1 MKGKKMELKDIKQ
14 DKRNYRVHN
23 EKNLSL
29 IKKSIDEVGFG
40 RSIVID
46 SQNEIIAGNGLVSQV
61 EKGTKIKV
69 VETDGSELVVV
80 KRTDLKTDDEKRKQ
94 LAIMDNSTSD
104 NSSFDFALL
113 QSDFDNET
121 LADFGIDMPNI
132 DTQVI
137 DEEELMD
144 NDNLQEMNTS
154 KALALSKMPIDTYLV
169 IKFDENMSKR
179 DFIERYAKQMNPD
192 SDIDVKTQFCTW
204 AFMKKDMLDD

>member
-1 MKGKKMELKDIKQ
+1 MDLKDLKQ

-46 SQNEIIAGNGLVSQV
+46 SQNEIVAGNGLVSQID
-61 EKGTKIKV
+61 KKTKIKV

-80 KRTDLKTDDEKRKQ
+80 KRTDLKTDDEKRKR

-113 QSDFDNET
+113 QSDFDIEE
-121 LADFGIDMPNI
+121 LADLGIDVPNM
-132 DTQVI
+132 DTPIV

-169 IKFDENMSKR
+169 IKFDENMSKK

-204 AFMKKDMLDD
+204 AFMKKDPIDD

>member
-1 MKGKKMELKDIKQ
+1 MQLKDIKQ

-46 SQNEIIAGNGLVSQV
+46 SENEIVAGNGLVSQV
-61 EKGTKIKV
+61 AKNTPIKV
-69 VETDGSELVVV
+69 VETDGTELVVV
-80 KRTDLKTDDEKRKQ
+80 KRTDLKTDDDKRKQ

-121 LADFGIDMPNI
+121 LADFGIDMPNL
-132 DTQVI
+132 DTPVI

-169 IKFDENMSKR
+169 IKFDENMSKA
-179 DFIERYAKQMNPD
+179 DFIERYAKQMNPE

-204 AFMKKDMLDD
+204 AFMKKDPIDD

>member
-1 MKGKKMELKDIKQ
+1 MDLKDLKQ

-40 RSIVID
+40 RSIVVD

-69 VETDGSELVVV
+69 IETDGSELVVV
-80 KRTDLKTDDEKRKQ
+80 KRTDLKTNDEKRKR

-113 QSDFDNET
+113 QSDFNIDE
-121 LADFGIDMPNI
+121 LADLGIDVPNM
-132 DTQVI
+132 DTPIV
-137 DEEELMD
+137 DEEELMN

-169 IKFDENMSKR
+169 IKFDENMSKS

-204 AFMKKDMLDD
+204 AFMKKDPIDD

>member
-1 MKGKKMELKDIKQ
+1 MELKDIKQ

-40 RSIVID
+40 RSIVVD
-46 SQNEIIAGNGLVSQV
+46 SQNEVIAGNGLISQV
-61 EKGTKIKV
+61 DKKTKIKV

-80 KRTDLKTDDEKRKQ
+80 KRTDLKTDDDKRKQ

-121 LADFGIDMPNI
+121 LADFGIDMPNL

-204 AFMKKDMLDD
+204 AFMKKDPIDD

>member
-1 MKGKKMELKDIKQ
+1 MELKDIKQ
-14 DKRNYRVHN
+14 DKHNYRVHN
-23 EKNLSL
+23 ERNLSL

-46 SQNEIIAGNGLVSQV
+46 NQNEIIAGNGLISQV
-61 EKGTKIKV
+61 DKNTKIKV
-69 VETDGSELVVV
+69 IETDGSELVVV
-80 KRTDLKTDDEKRKQ
+80 KRTDLKTNDDKRRQ

-104 NSSFDFALL
+104 NSTFDFALL

-121 LADFGIDMPNI
+121 LSEFGIDMPNL
-132 DTQVI
+132 DTQIV

-169 IKFDENMSKR
+169 IKFDENMSKA
-179 DFIERYAKQMNPD
+179 DFIERYAKQMNPE

-204 AFMKKDMLDD
+204 AFMKKDPDND

>member
-1 MKGKKMELKDIKQ
+1 MQLKDIKQ

-46 SQNEIIAGNGLVSQV
+46 SENEIVAGNGLVSQV
-61 EKGTKIKV
+61 AKNTPIKV
-69 VETDGSELVVV
+69 VETDGTELVVV
-80 KRTDLKTDDEKRKQ
+80 KRTDLKTDDDKRKQ

-121 LADFGIDMPNI
+121 LADFGIDMPNL

-169 IKFDENMSKR
+169 IKFDENMSKA
-179 DFIERYAKQMNPD
+179 DFIERYAKQMNPE

-204 AFMKKDMLDD
+204 AFMKKDPIDD

>member
-1 MKGKKMELKDIKQ
+1 MEVKDLKQ
-14 DKRNYRVHN
+14 DKHNYRVHN

-46 SQNEIIAGNGLVSQV
+46 NQNEIIAGNGLVSQID
-61 EKGTKIKV
+61 KKTPIKV

-80 KRTDLKTDDEKRKQ
+80 KRTDLKTNDDKRKQ

-104 NSSFDFALL
+104 NSTFDFALL

-121 LADFGIDMPNI
+121 LSEFGIDMPNLETPI
-132 DTQVI
+132 V
-137 DEEELMD
+137 DEEELMN
-144 NDNLQEMNTS
+144 NDDLQEMNTS

-169 IKFDENMSKR
+169 IKFDENMSKK
-179 DFIERYAKQMNPD
+179 DFIERYAKQMNPE

-204 AFMKKDMLDD
+204 AFMKKDPLDD

>member
-1 MKGKKMELKDIKQ
+1 MQLKDIKQ

-46 SQNEIIAGNGLVSQV
+46 SENEIVAGNGLVSQV
-61 EKGTKIKV
+61 AKNTPIKV
-69 VETDGSELVVV
+69 VETDGTELVVV
-80 KRTDLKTDDEKRKQ
+80 KRTDLKTNDDKRKQ

-121 LADFGIDMPNI
+121 LADFGIDMPNL

-169 IKFDENMSKR
+169 IKFDENMSKA
-179 DFIERYAKQMNPD
+179 DFIERYAKQMNPE

-204 AFMKKDMLDD
+204 AFMKKDPLDD

>member
-1 MKGKKMELKDIKQ
+1 MDLKDLKQ
-14 DKRNYRVHN
+14 DKKNYRVHN

-40 RSIVID
+40 RSIVVD

-69 VETDGSELVVV
+69 IETDGSELVVV
-80 KRTDLKTDDEKRKQ
+80 KRTDLKTNDEKRKR

-104 NSSFDFALL
+104 NSSFDFTLL
-113 QSDFDNET
+113 QSDFNIDE
-121 LADFGIDMPNI
+121 LADLGIDVPNM
-132 DTQVI
+132 DTPIV
-137 DEEELMD
+137 DEEELMN

-169 IKFDENMSKR
+169 IKFDENMSKA

-204 AFMKKDMLDD
+204 AFMKKDPIDD

>member
-1 MKGKKMELKDIKQ
+1 MELKDIKQ
-14 DKRNYRVHN
+14 DKHNYRVHN
-23 EKNLSL
+23 ERNLSL

-46 SQNEIIAGNGLVSQV
+46 NQNEIIAGNGLVSQV
-61 EKGTKIKV
+61 DKNTKIKV

-80 KRTDLKTDDEKRKQ
+80 KRTDLKTDDDKRKQ

-104 NSSFDFALL
+104 NSTFDFALL
-113 QSDFDNET
+113 QSDFDYET
-121 LADFGIDMPNI
+121 LSDFGIEVPNL
-132 DTQVI
+132 DTQIV

-169 IKFDENMSKR
+169 IKFDENMSKA
-179 DFIERYAKQMNPD
+179 DFIEKYAKQMNPD
-192 SDIDVKTQFCTW
+192 SDIDVRTQFCTW
-204 AFMKKDMLDD
+204 AFMKKDPIDD

>member
-1 MKGKKMELKDIKQ
+1 MEGNMEVKDLKQ
-14 DKRNYRVHN
+14 DKHNYRVHN

-46 SQNEIIAGNGLVSQV
+46 NQNEIIAGNGLVSQID
-61 EKGTKIKV
+61 KKTPIKV

-80 KRTDLKTDDEKRKQ
+80 KRTDLKTNDDKRKQ

-104 NSSFDFALL
+104 NSTFDFALL

-121 LADFGIDMPNI
+121 LSEFGIDMPNLETPI
-132 DTQVI
+132 V
-137 DEEELMD
+137 DEEELMN
-144 NDNLQEMNTS
+144 NDDLQEMNTS

-169 IKFDENMSKR
+169 IKFDENMSKK
-179 DFIERYAKQMNPD
+179 DFIERYAKQMNPE

-204 AFMKKDMLDD
+204 AFMKKDPLDD

>member
-1 MKGKKMELKDIKQ
+1 MDLKDLKQ

-40 RSIVID
+40 RSIVVD

-69 VETDGSELVVV
+69 IETDGSELVVV
-80 KRTDLKTDDEKRKQ
+80 KRTDLKTDDEKRKR

-113 QSDFDNET
+113 QSDFNIDE
-121 LADFGIDMPNI
+121 LADLGIDVPNM
-132 DTQVI
+132 DTPIV
-137 DEEELMD
+137 DEEELMN

-169 IKFDENMSKR
+169 IKFDENMSKK

-204 AFMKKDMLDD
+204 AFMKKDPIDD